1 MMHDLIAYKRG
12 YLNGLL
18 AMTLV
23 KDPFDLYTAFF
34 NGYYVAANNYYF
46 EIQEVNECQ
55 LTIVKLSV

>member
-1 MMHDLIAYKRG
+1 MMHNLIAYKRG

-18 AMTLV
+18 AMTFV

-46 EIQEVNECQ
+46 ETFQEV
-55 LTIVKLSV
+55 